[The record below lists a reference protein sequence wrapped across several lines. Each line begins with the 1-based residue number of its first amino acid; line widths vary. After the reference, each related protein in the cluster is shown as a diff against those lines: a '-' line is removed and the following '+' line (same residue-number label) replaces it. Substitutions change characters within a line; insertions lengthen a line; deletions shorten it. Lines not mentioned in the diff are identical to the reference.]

1 LDTLDGLRAV
11 IQQKWGQ
18 QALRP
23 ARQVAAAVRLA
34 AGIPA
39 LDALLGGGL
48 PRGET
53 SVFTGAPT
61 SGKTTTAYHW
71 LAAVQQMG
79 EEVIYLDSS
88 EVLDPAYAAACGVD
102 LDRLLIVHPA
112 TLLAGLEL
120 VREVAASGVVGMV
133 VLDAVRINA
142 PLQRLRLQQMA
153 LLLLTTTPV
162 ETAAAVHLHFRRRH
176 WLTDDRDIVGCEV
189 EAQLLKH
196 PTQTHQVARYPL
208 YFPEAD
214 A

>member
-1 LDTLDGLRAV
+1 LDTLDGLRAA

-23 ARQVAAAVRLA
+23 ARQVATAARLVS
-34 AGIPA
+34 GIPA
-39 LDALLGGGL
+39 LDTLLGGGL
-48 PRGET
+48 PRGVI

-61 SGKTTTAYHW
+61 SGKTTTAYRW

-79 EEVIYLDSS
+79 EEVIYLDSG
-88 EVLDPAYAAACGVD
+88 ELLDPAYAAACGVD

-120 VREVAASGVVGMV
+120 VRDVAAAGVVGAV
-133 VLDAVRINA
+133 VLDADTVQA
-142 PLQRLRLQQMA
+142 PLQRLRLQQTA
-153 LLLLTTTPV
+153 FLLLTGAPV
-162 ETAAAVHLHFRRRH
+162 ETAAVHLHFRRRQ
-176 WLTDDRDIVGCEV
+176 WLMAGSNIVGCEV

-196 PTQTHQVARYPL
+196 PTQTHQLARYPV
-208 YFPEAD
+208 YFPEAN